1 MSVERGVAKKSIR
14 GEEDEPWETV
24 RKGQRWTRVERR
36 ELQAA
41 KDESGEGWK
50 GWSEFLSSLPLDSI
64 QLNFEIT
71 P

>member
-1 MSVERGVAKKSIR
+1 MGDSWKGTEMDAG
-14 GEEDEPWETV
+14 GE
-24 RKGQRWTRVERR
+24 KGRR